1 MSPSP
6 RLSLFR
12 AWLPI
17 PGPARYAL
25 VMRRLFSRNLSA
37 LLLLMTIGF
46 VLLAEL
52 LLFIPSLASFR
63 QEGLERRGRAAAL
76 VAESLTGSEA
86 AFGMSREAS
95 DMLSMQFMAQT
106 DAEFLATFQDGRTIV
121 ILGAPPPGQIAVVT
135 DLRDGSQLSFMATAM
150 EFFASGDAY
159 LRLIAASPVEGHD
172 RLEMLIPCAA
182 IGAELRAYAGRIAL
196 LSVLIALFVGALI
209 YFAMLRLIV
218 SPVRKLAAEMTAF
231 REAPEQARRGPA
243 PALTREDEIGQL
255 QREFREMKQ
264 SLRAAFRQRERL
276 AGLGLS
282 VTKINHDLRNVL
294 STALLMADRL
304 SLSDDPQLAEMG
316 ERLTRTVERGVGL
329 TEEVLEYSSAREP
342 EPQRERVSLRA
353 VCDEVASDLSTAF
366 PRVRVTRNIPAVFVS
381 ADPEQLHRI
390 LSNLARNAAEA
401 MVHAST
407 ERPQIRFTAES
418 VGETVIVTISDNG
431 PGLPESVEDRLFLPF
446 TRGERDG
453 STGLGLS
460 ISKELAEGMGGSLEL
475 METGPGGTSF
485 ILGLAAAKPN

>member
-1 MSPSP
+1 
-6 RLSLFR
+6 
-12 AWLPI
+12 
-17 PGPARYAL
+17 
-25 VMRRLFSRNLSA
+25 MRRLFSRNLSA
-37 LLLLMTIGF
+37 LLLIMTIGF

-63 QEGLERRGRAAAL
+63 QESLDMRARAAAL
-76 VAESLTGSEA
+76 VAESLTGEDA
-86 AFGMSREAS
+86 AASGMSREAS
-95 DMLSMQFMAQT
+95 DMLAKSFMAQT
-106 DAEFLATFQDGRTIV
+106 DAEFLAAFQDGRTV
-121 ILGAPPPGQIAVVT
+121 LILGQPPEGEVAIVT
-135 DLRDGSQLSFMATAM
+135 DLRDGSRLSFAATAM

-159 LRLIAASPVEGHD
+159 LRLIAPSPVPGQD

-182 IGAELRAYAGRIAL
+182 IGAELRAYAGRIAV

-209 YFAMLRLIV
+209 YLAMLRLIV
-218 SPVRKLAAEMTAF
+218 NPVRRLAAEMTAF

-243 PALTREDEIGQL
+243 PPLTRQDEIGQL

-304 SLSDDPQLAEMG
+304 SMSQDPELAEMG

-329 TEEVLEYSSAREP
+329 TDEVLDYSSAREP
-342 EPQRERVSLRA
+342 EPQSEPVPIRA
-353 VCDEVASDLSTAF
+353 ACAEVASELRTAF
-366 PRVRVTRNIPAVFVS
+366 PSVRVRRDLPAVSVM

-401 MVHAST
+401 MAHART
-407 ERPQIRFTAES
+407 PDRQLNITAEA
-418 VGETVIVTISDNG
+418 VGETVILSVSDTG
-431 PGLPESVEDRLFLPF
+431 PGLPDHVEDRLFLPF
-446 TRGERDG
+446 TRGEREG

-475 METGPGGTSF
+475 LETGPEGTTF
-485 ILGLAAAKPN
+485 ILGLPLAA

>member
-1 MSPSP
+1 
-6 RLSLFR
+6 
-12 AWLPI
+12 
-17 PGPARYAL
+17 
-25 VMRRLFSRNLSA
+25 MRRLFSRNISA

-63 QEGLERRGRAAAL
+63 QEGLEMRARAAAL
-76 VAESLTGSEA
+76 VAESLTGSDSA
-86 AFGMSREAS
+86 SGMSREAS
-95 DMLSMQFMAQT
+95 AMLAKQFMAQT
-106 DAEFLATFQDGRTIV
+106 DAEFLAAFQDGRTV
-121 ILGAPPPGQIAVVT
+121 LVLGSPPQGTVAIVT
-135 DLRDGSQLSFMATAM
+135 DLREGSELSFMATAM

-159 LRLIAASPVEGHD
+159 LRLIAPSPVEGQD

-196 LSVLIALFVGALI
+196 LSILIALFVGALI
-209 YFAMLRLIV
+209 YLAMLRLIV

-231 REAPEQARRGPA
+231 REAPEQGRRGPA

-342 EPQRERVSLRA
+342 EPVSERVSVRA
-353 VCDEVASDLSTAF
+353 VCDEVASELRTAF
-366 PRVRVTRNIPAVFVS
+366 PRVRVMRDVPNISVS

-401 MVHAST
+401 MVHAGT
-407 ERPQIRFTAES
+407 TNPQVKFAAES
-418 VGETVIVTISDNG
+418 VGETVILTISDTG
-431 PGLPESVEDRLFLPF
+431 PGLPENVEDRIFLPF
-446 TRGERDG
+446 TRGTREG

-475 METGPGGTSF
+475 METGEHGTSF
-485 ILGLAAAKPN
+485 ILGLPAAA